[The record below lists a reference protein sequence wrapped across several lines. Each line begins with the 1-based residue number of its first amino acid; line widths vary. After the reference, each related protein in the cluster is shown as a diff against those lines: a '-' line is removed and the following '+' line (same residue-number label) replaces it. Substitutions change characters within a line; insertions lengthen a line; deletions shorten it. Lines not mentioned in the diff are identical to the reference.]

1 MWCAPSFALDDGAPD
16 VKRQNLGDAN
26 AFMLHNVLSCS
37 EAARVVAMAEQM
49 AFVRSKGD
57 EAERKNGA
65 VSWVLHEELAEALL
79 RRLAPCLPLA
89 VVVHSPGTPAPVF
102 EDTWSTL
109 NGIPTW
115 VREVSGAPPGMYTLD
130 ALSARCRIYRYE
142 SDSSDAFSTHH
153 DEVWPGSRLEL
164 SDGLPALKY
173 DTWRYHSAATGAWA
187 WAAGDRVSHMS
198 VLLYLNDD
206 FGGGETLLHPEAAEA
221 GQTGPP
227 PVAVKPVAGSALCFG
242 QSFKLGRAGVSHSRD
257 SMLHEGLPVTSTP
270 DRPRVMRAPPKY
282 ILRSDVCYTMPPSRE
297 AEDTHSEDTREAESR
312 SSSGS
317 SLMDPRAPEQKTVEL
332 SADPEIREKQLVL
345 LKE

>member
-142 SDSSDAFSTHH
+142 TRLPPSPPRIHPRIHH
-153 DEVWPGSRLEL
+153 
-164 SDGLPALKY
+164 
-173 DTWRYHSAATGAWA
+173 
-187 WAAGDRVSHMS
+187 
-198 VLLYLNDD
+198 
-206 FGGGETLLHPEAAEA
+206 
-221 GQTGPP
+221 
-227 PVAVKPVAGSALCFG
+227 
-242 QSFKLGRAGVSHSRD
+242 
-257 SMLHEGLPVTSTP
+257 
-270 DRPRVMRAPPKY
+270 PRVAASAPPCAPSST
-282 ILRSDVCYTMPPSRE
+282 RSACGCT
-297 AEDTHSEDTREAESR
+297 
-312 SSSGS
+312 
-317 SLMDPRAPEQKTVEL
+317 
-332 SADPEIREKQLVL
+332 
-345 LKE
+345 